1 MTTGMHLSDELAQR
15 HLEGMLAGPVAT
27 EVEEHLAACAGCR
40 ALEAS
45 YRALGEALDA
55 LVPAEPPADFTSGV
69 LARIEARERAAARER
84 RLALG
89 ILAGVGAAAVA
100 LFAVAGQGAW
110 APLLSRWSNALVGA
124 TAALRIGSDVLDPVF
139 RTLRAEIALACAVL
153 GLPLLV
159 AMKRLVASRGT
170 ELA

>member
-15 HLEGMLAGPVAT
+15 HLEGILSGAAAAEVEAHLAG
-27 EVEEHLAACAGCR
+27 CADCR
-40 ALEAS
+40 ALVAS
-45 YRALGEALDA
+45 YRALAEALDG
-55 LVPAEPPADFTSGV
+55 LGPAEPPADFTAGV
-69 LARIEARERAAARER
+69 LARIDARERSAALER

-89 ILAGVGAAAVA
+89 ILAAVGAAAVL

-124 TAALRIGSDVLDPVF
+124 TAAVRIGSDVLDPVV
-139 RTLRAEIALACAVL
+139 RTLRAEIGLACAVL

-159 AMKRLVASRGT
+159 AMRRLVASRGT
-170 ELA
+170 EIA